1 VTGSFLEGWLGGAVL
16 TSTPIFYAALGETIV
31 EKAGL
36 INLGVEGT
44 MLVGASVSFAVASS
58 TGSVLAGLLAGM
70 VAGGLFNVLLGP
82 LVIGRGANQL
92 ASGLALMF
100 LGMGLSA
107 FYGKPFVGTSLDGL
121 PSFPIPW
128 LSNLPFLGSILFK
141 QDLLVYLM
149 IPAAAGV
156 WYLLSRTSWGLH
168 LRAVGEDRLV
178 AYAAGSRTGL
188 LRHQALFLGGV
199 LAGVAGAHL
208 SLAIA
213 HTWTEGLTAGR
224 GFIAVSLV
232 IFAAWSPL
240 RILPG
245 ALLFG
250 GTLALQIQLQARGAQ
265 VSPFLLDMLPYLV
278 TLVVL
283 VLLRNSSRGRM
294 PEGLK
299 EVFESSREGK

>member
-1 VTGSFLEGWLGGAVL
+1 VSPDFFQGWLAGAIL
-16 TSTPIFYAALGETIV
+16 ASTPIFYAALGEILV

-44 MLVGASVSFAVASS
+44 MLVGAAVSFAVAST
-58 TGSVLAGLLAGM
+58 TGSTLLGLGAAVLAGG
-70 VAGGLFNVLLGP
+70 VFNLILGP
-82 LVIGRGANQL
+82 LVILRGANQL

-100 LGMGLSA
+100 LGQGISA
-107 FYGKPFVGTSLDGL
+107 YYGRPFVGTTVDGL
-121 PSFPIPW
+121 GPIPVPL
-128 LSNLPFLGSILFK
+128 LSHLPWFGPILFR
-141 QDLLVYLM
+141 QDALVYLAV
-149 IPAAAGV
+149 PSALGV
-156 WYLLSRTSWGLH
+156 WWLLNRTSWGLH

-178 AYAAGSRTGL
+178 AYAAGSRTVL

-199 LAGVAGAHL
+199 LAGLAGAHL

-224 GFIAVSLV
+224 GFIAVALV

-240 RILPG
+240 RVLAG

-250 GTLALQIQLQARGAQ
+250 GTLALQIQLQARGAA

-283 VLLRNSSRGRM
+283 VQLRKASRGRM

-299 EVFESSREGK
+299 EVFESSA

>member
-1 VTGSFLEGWLGGAVL
+1 VTGEFFEGWLAGAIL
-16 TSTPIFYAALGETIV
+16 ASTPIFYAALGETIV

-44 MLVGASVSFAVASS
+44 MLVGAAVSFAVASA
-58 TGSVLAGLLAGM
+58 TGSLGLGLLAGM
-70 VAGGLFNVLLGP
+70 VAGGLFNLLLGP
-82 LVIGRGANQL
+82 LIIARGANQL

-100 LGMGLSA
+100 LGQGLSA

-121 PSFPIPW
+121 QPLPVPF
-128 LSNLPFLGSILFK
+128 LSSLPFFGRVLFT

-149 IPAAAGV
+149 LPCALLV
-156 WYLLSRTSWGLH
+156 WFLLARTEWGLH
-168 LRAVGEDRLV
+168 LRAVGEDKLV
-178 AYAAGSRTGL
+178 AYAAGSNTSL
-188 LRHQALFLGGV
+188 LRHQALFFGGL
-199 LAGVAGAHL
+199 LAGLAGAHL

-232 IFAAWSPL
+232 IFASWNPL
-240 RILPG
+240 RVLPG

-250 GTLALQIQLQARGAQ
+250 GTLALQIQLQARGAA

-278 TLVVL
+278 TLIVL
-283 VLLRNSSRGRM
+283 VQLAKSSRGRM

-299 EVFESSREGK
+299 EVFESSK

>member
-1 VTGSFLEGWLGGAVL
+1 V
-16 TSTPIFYAALGETIV
+16 V

-44 MLVGASVSFAVASS
+44 MLMGASVSFAVAST
-58 TGSVLAGLLAGM
+58 TGSVALALVAGAL
-70 VAGGLFNVLLGP
+70 AGGLFNLLLGP
-82 LVIGRGANQL
+82 LVVWRGANQL

-100 LGMGLSA
+100 LGQGLSA
-107 FYGKPFVGTSLDGL
+107 FYGKPFVGTTVDGL
-121 PSFPIPW
+121 ASLSIPFLARLPW
-128 LSNLPFLGSILFK
+128 LGPILFR
-141 QDLLVYLM
+141 QDALVYM
-149 IPAAAGV
+149 AVPAAVAV
-156 WYLLSRTSWGLH
+156 WWLLNRTSWGLH
-168 LRAVGEDRLV
+168 LRAVGEDRMV

-188 LRHQALFLGGV
+188 LRHQALFLGGA
-199 LAGVAGAHL
+199 LGGLAGAHL

-213 HTWTEGLTAGR
+213 HTWNEGLTAGR

-240 RILPG
+240 RVVLG

-250 GTLALQIQLQARGAQ
+250 GALALQIQLQARGAA

-278 TLVVL
+278 TLLVL
-283 VLLRNSSRGRM
+283 VQLRNSSRGRM

-299 EVFESSREGK
+299 EVFESST

>member
-1 VTGSFLEGWLGGAVL
+1 VSPDFFQGWLASAIL
-16 TSTPIFYAALGETIV
+16 SSTPVFYAALGEILV

-44 MLVGASVSFAVASS
+44 MLVGAAVSFAVAST
-58 TGSVLAGLLAGM
+58 TGSVLLGLLAA
-70 VAGGLFNVLLGP
+70 VLAGGAFNLLLGP
-82 LVIGRGANQL
+82 VIVGRGANQL

-100 LGMGLSA
+100 LGQGLSA
-107 FYGKPFVGTSLDGL
+107 YYGKPFVGSSVDGL
-121 PSFPIPW
+121 GPLAVPGLSRLPW
-128 LSNLPFLGSILFK
+128 VGPILFH
-141 QDLLVYLM
+141 QDALVYLAV
-149 IPAAAGV
+149 PSAVGV
-156 WYLLSRTSWGLH
+156 WWLLNRTSWGLH
-168 LRAVGEDRLV
+168 LRAVGEDRQV

-199 LAGVAGAHL
+199 LAGLAGAHL

-213 HTWTEGLTAGR
+213 HTWQEGLTHGR
-224 GFIAVSLV
+224 GFIAVALV

-240 RILPG
+240 RVLAG

-250 GTLALQIQLQARGAQ
+250 GMLALQTQLQARGAA
-265 VSPFLLDMLPYLV
+265 VSPFLLDTLPYLV

-283 VLLRNSSRGRM
+283 VQLRNASRGRM

-299 EVFESSREGK
+299 EVFESSA

>member
-1 VTGSFLEGWLGGAVL
+1 LHPDFVQGWLAGAIL
-16 TSTPIFYAALGETIV
+16 ASTPLFYAALGETLV

-44 MLVGASVSFAVASS
+44 MLMGASVSFAVASIS
-58 TGSVLAGLLAGM
+58 GSLPLGLAAGM
-70 VAGGLFNVLLGP
+70 LAGGLFNLLLGP
-82 LVIGRGANQL
+82 LIVVRGANQL

-100 LGMGLSA
+100 LGQGLSA
-107 FYGKPFVGTSLDGL
+107 FYGKAFVGTSIDGL
-121 PSFPIPW
+121 APLPIPF
-128 LSNLPFLGSILFK
+128 LSNLPWVGQILFR

-149 IPAAAGV
+149 LPCAFAV
-156 WYLLSRTSWGLH
+156 WFLLSRTAWGLN

-178 AYAAGSRTGL
+178 AYAAGSNTGL
-188 LRHQALFLGGV
+188 LRHQALFLGGL
-199 LAGVAGAHL
+199 LAGLAGAHL

-224 GFIAVSLV
+224 GFIAVALV
-232 IFAAWSPL
+232 IFAAWRPL
-240 RILPG
+240 RVLPG

-278 TLVVL
+278 TLLVL
-283 VLLRNSSRGRM
+283 VLLRKSSRGRM

-299 EVFESSREGK
+299 EVFESSR